1 MNYITVFTILRIALT
16 LMDLM
21 IGYLI
26 IFPGSIVLC
35 LLTQESYES
44 IKLRYELDD
53 YLDLNSRLNY
63 IKYGT
68 LK

>member
-1 MNYITVFTILRIALT
+1 MNYITVFIILRIVLT

-44 IKLRYELDD
+44 IKLHQIR
-53 YLDLNSRLNY
+53 SS
-63 IKYGT
+63 
-68 LK
+68 